1 MENILSHYIKLSNLT
16 TSEKQN
22 LNEFIKLEENRLS
35 ILRII
40 KSSLN
45 KENLRYNLDA
55 SVFMF
60 IFKSHL
66 DFKNKL
72 DLEHQLI
79 KIKMSIILLCK
90 MIIDDLVAN

>member
-1 MENILSHYIKLSNLT
+1 MENILSHYIKLSILT

-22 LNEFIKLEENRLS
+22 LNAFIKLEENRLL

-45 KENLRYNLDA
+45 KENLRYNLDG

-72 DLEHQLI
+72 DLDHQLI